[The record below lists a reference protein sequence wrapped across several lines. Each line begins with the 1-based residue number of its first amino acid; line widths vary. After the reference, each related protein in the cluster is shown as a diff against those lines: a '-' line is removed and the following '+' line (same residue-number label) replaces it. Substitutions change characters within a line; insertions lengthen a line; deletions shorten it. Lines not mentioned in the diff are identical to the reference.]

1 MPVGRKAGSAVT
13 PQADGP
19 RYPIGAVDR
28 ALRLL
33 LMFRERPELRIV
45 DAARELEA
53 APSTV
58 HRILAMLMAY
68 GFVSKDAD
76 TQAYLPGEV
85 LVDLGL
91 QVMNQWDFVETAR
104 PLVADLSA
112 AAGETAS
119 LGVLRQSDV
128 LIVAAVES
136 EQMVRI
142 AGLLGQRI
150 SAFHSA
156 MGRVLLA
163 ELPVERVRR
172 MYPDQTLR
180 GRGELADIVIERDEL
195 EAELTRVRE
204 QGHATNDLPLSM
216 DYASVAVPVR
226 RHGRAIAAM
235 TLALPRQ
242 RVTPQFPQQQLGEL
256 RHFAAVLEG
265 MLDEARPSA
274 AS

>member
-1 MPVGRKAGSAVT
+1 VAVT
-13 PQADGP
+13 PQAEGP

-76 TQAYLPGEV
+76 TQTYLPGEV
-85 LVDLGL
+85 LVDLGV
-91 QVMNQWDFVETAR
+91 QVVNQWDFVETAR
-104 PLVADLSA
+104 PVVADLA
-112 AAGETAS
+112 VAAGETVS

-128 LIVAAVES
+128 LVVAAAES
-136 EQMVRI
+136 EQIVRI
-142 AGLLGQRI
+142 AGQLGQRI
-150 SAFHSA
+150 PAFHSA
-156 MGRVLLA
+156 MGRTLLA

-172 MYPDQTLR
+172 MYPDQTLVGQ
-180 GRGELADIVIERDEL
+180 GRSAGIVIERDEL
-195 EAELTRVRE
+195 EAELARVRE
-204 QGHATNDLPLSM
+204 QGYATNDLPRSM

-235 TLALPRQ
+235 ALAIPRQ
-242 RVTPQFPQQQLGEL
+242 RVTPQFPQRLLREL
-256 RHFAAVLEG
+256 RHFAAALED
-265 MLDEARPSA
+265 MLTENRPSA

>member
-1 MPVGRKAGSAVT
+1 MPVGRKAGIAVA

-45 DAARELEA
+45 DAAKELEA

-76 TQAYLPGEV
+76 TQVYLPGEV
-85 LVDLGL
+85 LVDLGV
-91 QVMNQWDFVETAR
+91 QVVNQWDFVEAAR

-112 AAGETAS
+112 AAGETVS

-128 LIVAAVES
+128 LVVAAVES
-136 EQMVRI
+136 DQMVRI
-142 AGLLGQRI
+142 GGQLGQRI

-156 MGRVLLA
+156 MGRALLA

-180 GRGELADIVIERDEL
+180 GQGQLADIVIERDEL
-195 EAELTRVRE
+195 EAELARVRE
-204 QGHATNDLPLSM
+204 QGYATNDLPLSM
-216 DYASVAVPVR
+216 GYASVAVPVR
-226 RHGRAIAAM
+226 RHGRAIAALA
-235 TLALPRQ
+235 LALPSQ
-242 RVTPQFPQQQLGEL
+242 RVTQQFPQQQLGEL
-256 RHFAAVLEG
+256 QHFAAVLEG
-265 MLDEARPSA
+265 MLDDARPSTT
-274 AS
+274 S

>member
-1 MPVGRKAGSAVT
+1 MT
-13 PQADGP
+13 PKADGP

-45 DAARELEA
+45 DAAKELDA

-76 TQAYLPGEV
+76 TQVYLPGEV
-85 LVDLGL
+85 LVDLGV
-91 QVMNQWDFVETAR
+91 QVVNQWDFVETAR

-112 AAGETAS
+112 ASGETVS

-128 LIVAAVES
+128 LVVAAVES
-136 EQMVRI
+136 EKMVRI
-142 AGLLGQRI
+142 AGRLGQRI
-150 SAFHSA
+150 PAFHSA
-156 MGRVLLA
+156 MGHVLLA

-172 MYPDQTLR
+172 MYPDQMLR
-180 GRGELADIVIERDEL
+180 GQGESASIVIERDEL
-195 EAELTRVRE
+195 EAELVRVRE
-204 QGHATNDLPLSM
+204 RGYATNHLPVSM
-216 DYASVAVPVR
+216 EYEVVAVPVR
-226 RHGRAIAAM
+226 RHDRVIAAM
-235 TLALPRQ
+235 ALALPRQ
-242 RVTPQFPQQQLGEL
+242 RVTPQFPQRQLEDL
-256 RHFAAVLEG
+256 RHFTAVLEG
-265 MLDEARPSA
+265 ILAEARPGA

>member
-1 MPVGRKAGSAVT
+1 VI

-76 TQAYLPGEV
+76 TQVYLPGEV
-85 LVDLGL
+85 LVDLGV
-91 QVMNQWDFVETAR
+91 QVVNQWDFVETAR

-112 AAGETAS
+112 AAGETVS

-128 LIVAAVES
+128 LVVAAAES

-163 ELPVERVRR
+163 ELPAERVRR

-180 GRGELADIVIERDEL
+180 GQGQSAGIVIERDEL
-195 EAELTRVRE
+195 EAELARVRE
-204 QGHATNDLPLSM
+204 QGYATNHLPVSM

-235 TLALPRQ
+235 AMALPRQ
-242 RVTPQFPQQQLGEL
+242 RVTSQFPQQQLEEL
-256 RHFAAVLEG
+256 RHFTAVLESI
-265 MLDEARPSA
+265 LAEARPSA
-274 AS
+274 AA

>member
-1 MPVGRKAGSAVT
+1 MRGPLHGS
-13 PQADGP
+13 
-19 RYPIGAVDR
+19 R
-28 ALRLL
+28 
-33 LMFRERPELRIV
+33 
-45 DAARELEA
+45 
-53 APSTV
+53 
-58 HRILAMLMAY
+58 
-68 GFVSKDAD
+68 D
-76 TQAYLPGEV
+76 T
-85 LVDLGL
+85 
-91 QVMNQWDFVETAR
+91 R

-112 AAGETAS
+112 AAGETVS

-163 ELPVERVRR
+163 ELPAERVRR

-180 GRGELADIVIERDEL
+180 GQGESAEIVIERDEL
-195 EAELTRVRE
+195 GAELARVRE
-204 QGHATNDLPLSM
+204 QGYATNDLPLSW

-235 TLALPRQ
+235 AVALPRQ
-242 RVTPQFPQQQLGEL
+242 RVTPQFPRQQLGEL

-265 MLDEARPSA
+265 MLAEARPSA